1 MKKRIY
7 LDHAATTAV
16 HPDVLAE
23 MLPYFVEVGHNP
35 SSLHAEGRRARAGLD
50 TARDRVAAAL
60 GVARKEITFVGS
72 GSEADNQAIL
82 SVARTYGKLGRH
94 VVSTQIEHHA
104 VLHALDALRDEGFE
118 ITLLPVDERGL
129 IDPAAFANAL
139 RDDTVLASVMFA
151 NNEIGVVQPI
161 AQLAAAARERGVIF
175 HADAVQGVGLVELR
189 PRDLGVDLLSLS
201 AHKFYGPK
209 GVGVLYVRDGLVL
222 PLLVHGGGQE
232 FGRRSGTENVA
243 GIIGLAAALE
253 RAVAGRAQRAT
264 RIGRLRDRLEAGIR
278 AQAGEIRINGE
289 GAPRLPNNSNISF
302 AQLDS
307 EALLMRF
314 DLEGIAVSA
323 GSACTSGA
331 LEPSHVIAGLRIDP
345 RWHQGVIRF
354 SLGEATTEEEIDW
367 VLELVPRITAEL
379 RGRAS

>member
-1 MKKRIY
+1 MKNRIY

-23 MLPYFVEVGHNP
+23 MLPYFGEVGHNP

-50 TARDRVAAAL
+50 AARDRVAAAL

-82 SVARTYGKLGRH
+82 SAARTYRKRGRH

-104 VLHALDALRDEGFE
+104 VLHTLDALRDEGFE

-129 IDPAAFANAL
+129 VDPAAFANAL

-151 NNEIGVVQPI
+151 NNEIGVMQPI

-189 PRDLGVDLLSLS
+189 PRDLGVDLLSIS

-222 PLLVHGGGQE
+222 PPLVHGGG
-232 FGRRSGTENVA
+232 
-243 GIIGLAAALE
+243 
-253 RAVAGRAQRAT
+253 
-264 RIGRLRDRLEAGIR
+264 
-278 AQAGEIRINGE
+278 
-289 GAPRLPNNSNISF
+289 
-302 AQLDS
+302 
-307 EALLMRF
+307 
-314 DLEGIAVSA
+314 
-323 GSACTSGA
+323 
-331 LEPSHVIAGLRIDP
+331 
-345 RWHQGVIRF
+345 
-354 SLGEATTEEEIDW
+354 
-367 VLELVPRITAEL
+367 
-379 RGRAS
+379 

>member
-1 MKKRIY
+1 MKNRIY

-23 MLPYFVEVGHNP
+23 MLPYFGEVGHNP

-50 TARDRVAAAL
+50 AARDRVAAAL

-82 SVARTYGKLGRH
+82 SAARTYRKRGRH

-104 VLHALDALRDEGFE
+104 VLHTLDALRDEGFE
-118 ITLLPVDERGL
+118 ITLLPVDGRGL
-129 IDPAAFANAL
+129 VDPAAFANAL

-151 NNEIGVVQPI
+151 NNEIGVMQPI

-189 PRDLGVDLLSLS
+189 PRDLGVDLLSIS

-222 PLLVHGGGQE
+222 PPLVHGGGQE

-253 RAVAGRAQRAT
+253 RAVAGRAMRAA

-278 AQAGEIRINGE
+278 TQAGEVRINGE

-307 EALLMRF
+307 EALLMRL

-331 LEPSHVIAGLRIDP
+331 LEPSHVIAGLHIDP

-354 SLGEATTEEEIDW
+354 SLGEATTEEEIDR
-367 VLELVPRITAEL
+367 VLELVPRITADL
-379 RGRAS
+379 KGRAS